1 MIDERQ
7 AIGKGKLGAG
17 AVRSSS
23 ATSRVDTPRVYEVR
37 VQGWVSSRWEDWLD
51 GMTCTREE
59 GDDALAVTVLS
70 GRLADQS
77 ALLGLLQ
84 SLHNLGFPI
93 LAVRAV

>member
-1 MIDERQ
+1 M
-7 AIGKGKLGAG
+7 
-17 AVRSSS
+17 RSSGQS
-23 ATSRVDTPRVYEVR
+23 LRVGEPVVYEVR
-37 VQGWVSSRWEDWLD
+37 AQGWVSTRWADWLD
-51 GMTCTREE
+51 GMTLALE
-59 GDDALAVTVLS
+59 GGNDAPSVALLA

>member
-1 MIDERQ
+1 M
-7 AIGKGKLGAG
+7 
-17 AVRSSS
+17 RSSS
-23 ATSRVDTPRVYEVR
+23 RASRVDGPRAYEVT

-51 GMTCTREE
+51 GMACSREG

-93 LAVRAV
+93 LAVRAI